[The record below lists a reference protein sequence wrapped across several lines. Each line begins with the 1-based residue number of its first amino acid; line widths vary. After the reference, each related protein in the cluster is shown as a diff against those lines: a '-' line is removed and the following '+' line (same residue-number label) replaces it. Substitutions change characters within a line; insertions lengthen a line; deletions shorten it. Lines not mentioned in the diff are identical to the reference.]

1 MYFKI
6 LLDFEKK
13 LSIPKM
19 FFLFFKVSNIT
30 YVVWKLRSFS
40 VRSGYITHEQGVA
53 PPAKIFK
60 RDQFRLIIP
69 RLFEGCDPRSKLLQ
83 RTFYRGREGPPRDH
97 KHRRSAYGVS
107 LATIICLPMFS
118 NGIPLR
124 FNVTRILQGREREG
138 TDHFSPP
145 NCPSF
150 SPYPREWARVV

>member
-1 MYFKI
+1 
-6 LLDFEKK
+6 
-13 LSIPKM
+13 M

-69 RLFEGCDPRSKLLQ
+69 RLFEGCDLRSKLLQ

-118 NGIPLR
+118 NGILLR

-138 TDHFSPP
+138 TDHFPPP

-150 SPYPREWARVV
+150 SPYPRE

>member
-1 MYFKI
+1 MKRNSPFQKCS
-6 LLDFEKK
+6 K
-13 LSIPKM
+13 

-30 YVVWKLRSFS
+30 YVIWKLRSFS
-40 VRSGYITHEQGVA
+40 VRSGYNEQGVA

-97 KHRRSAYGVS
+97 KHRRSVYGVS

-150 SPYPREWARVV
+150 SPYPRE